1 VKQLSDKQSIIEGLP
16 ALLIKQNQQVG
27 EESIANITGDNM
39 FCYLS
44 FVEAY
49 RGQSFQVKV
58 IKVGHYPL
66 RGVATDKISTGPE
79 YDSQGFLVFL
89 AAFNGTWTEQTMM
102 KRLPGPYPV
111 EPYSG
116 IQHWSQATTVTGTGI
131 KKTLSTIDHPDYPRA
146 PSGDPLSF
154 GIHKPN

>member
-27 EESIANITGDNM
+27 EESIGNITGDNT

-66 RGVATDKISTGPE
+66 RGVATDTRS
-79 YDSQGFLVFL
+79 L
-89 AAFNGTWTEQTMM
+89 A
-102 KRLPGPYPV
+102 
-111 EPYSG
+111 
-116 IQHWSQATTVTGTGI
+116 
-131 KKTLSTIDHPDYPRA
+131 DYPIRDLNTILKDFW
-146 PSGDPLSF
+146 SSWLLSM
-154 GIHKPN
+154 GLGLSKQ

>member
-27 EESIANITGDNM
+27 EESIANITGDNT

-49 RGQSFQVKV
+49 RGQSFQIKV

-66 RGVATDKISTGPE
+66 RGVATDTRSLDDYAITGPE

-89 AAFNGTWTEQTMM
+89 TAFSGTWTEQTMM
-102 KRLPGPYPV
+102 KRLPGPYP
-111 EPYSG
+111 
-116 IQHWSQATTVTGTGI
+116 
-131 KKTLSTIDHPDYPRA
+131 
-146 PSGDPLSF
+146 
-154 GIHKPN
+154 

>member
-1 VKQLSDKQSIIEGLP
+1 MSFRPKISFLVKNGPIIHRHLVRLHGLSDKQSIIEGLP

-27 EESIANITGDNM
+27 EESIGNITGDNT

-66 RGVATDKISTGPE
+66 RGVATDTRSLRDLNTILK
-79 YDSQGFLVFL
+79 DF
-89 AAFNGTWTEQTMM
+89 
-102 KRLPGPYPV
+102 
-111 EPYSG
+111 
-116 IQHWSQATTVTGTGI
+116 WSSWL
-131 KKTLSTIDHPDYPRA
+131 LSMGLGLT
-146 PSGDPLSF
+146 
-154 GIHKPN
+154 KQ